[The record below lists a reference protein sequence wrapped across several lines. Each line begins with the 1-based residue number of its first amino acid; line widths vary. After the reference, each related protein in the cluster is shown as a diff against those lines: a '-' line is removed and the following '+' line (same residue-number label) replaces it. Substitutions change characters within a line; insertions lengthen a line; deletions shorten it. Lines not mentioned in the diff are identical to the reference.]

1 MANVSSAL
9 ALALIVSAN
18 TNNARAEMGS
28 FGHFIVGKMKQMRDA
43 GAKMQVTGKNMRQ
56 SGLDDVKQGLAAIAP
71 VAFAAKKAMSF
82 EDARADWAKVAN
94 VDRSSVE
101 FKKMNGEALK
111 LGRYLAKDGEE
122 AYSLFSSLT
131 ASGIKDSD
139 LKYVSKIA
147 GEASVAFDMIA
158 DEAGTVYTGI
168 KKAIGLQNFNSKI
181 VQLKALKEL
190 SYKLSS

>member
-82 EDARADWAKVAN
+82 EDAGADWAKVAN

-122 AYSLFSSLT
+122 AYSLFSC
-131 ASGIKDSD
+131 
-139 LKYVSKIA
+139 
-147 GEASVAFDMIA
+147 
-158 DEAGTVYTGI
+158 
-168 KKAIGLQNFNSKI
+168 
-181 VQLKALKEL
+181 
-190 SYKLSS
+190 